1 MSFQK
6 PVSHPRTMAC
16 FELKGNNPAFMQY
29 LVISVHKTTLRSKKL
44 LSGESPFCCTDV
56 SWIPSFASRTQYF
69 VLHFTQ
75 NLLIII
81 GARADSLRFPVLLNA
96 LSILAGVP
104 RVALATAASGGKD
117 VSVSILI

>member
-1 MSFQK
+1 
-6 PVSHPRTMAC
+6 
-16 FELKGNNPAFMQY
+16 MQY
-29 LVISVHKTTLRSKKL
+29 LVISVHKTTLRNKKL
-44 LSGESPFCCTDV
+44 LSSESPFRSMDM

-69 VLHFTQ
+69 VLNFTQ
-75 NLLIII
+75 NLLIIV

-104 RVALATAASGGKD
+104 RVALAATASGGKD